1 MASLPLGNHA
11 AREISSP
18 SLHNPMTQPNA
29 PLTPTSGV
37 ANVAVTRLPSTTNP
51 SPPHAPSKPVVT
63 TRDSGDV
70 TSFEFLRLAADRGD
84 AYAQYKLGR
93 MYSKIFSVVQDYA
106 KAIKYFRLAA
116 DQGHAESQY
125 KCGVMYEEG
134 CGVAKNGAE
143 AAKYFQ
149 RAANQ
154 GVDSAL
160 CSLWQLYRDGKGV
173 PLDPENAMRYF
184 WKSGGT
190 GNIVYL
196 SCRGITDNLLQYL
209 PKMFEEFGSYG

>member
-154 GVDSAL
+154 GHATA
-160 CSLWQLYRDGKGV
+160 Q
-173 PLDPENAMRYF
+173 
-184 WKSGGT
+184 
-190 GNIVYL
+190 
-196 SCRGITDNLLQYL
+196 
-209 PKMFEEFGSYG
+209 